1 MMRANDC
8 DILIAGGGL
17 VGLSLALALSGSGL
31 RVRLVDQAP
40 ATSAERPADERH
52 LALNEVSCRILTQ
65 LGILPTLGAAA
76 APIRAIH
83 VSSAGEFGVTH
94 WSAAENGR
102 ERFGVVVP
110 ARRLLQE
117 LQRAVLARSDVEL
130 VAPASVRDVRPAAD
144 SLSAQVDAGAA
155 EMDTVNARLLVIA
168 DGADSA
174 LRTAAGIG
182 AQRHDYERSA
192 ICCALTPERDHQ
204 GTAYERFTRSG
215 PVALLPQAQGRCGAI
230 FVVETAKA
238 GRLMALP
245 DSDYLAELQ
254 QAFGYRLGRLRE
266 AGLRV
271 SYPLRRM
278 LAERLVAPRQVLIG
292 NAAQAVHP
300 VGAQGFNLG
309 LRDAAALA
317 QALLESHRQ
326 GADPGAPALLDRYA
340 AARQADRAATT
351 GLSHAL
357 ALGTAMRGPAAGWL
371 RSVALIAA
379 DRIEPLAEHL
389 LLGGMGYRG
398 NTPALARG
406 AHS

>member
-1 MMRANDC
+1 MRANDC

-17 VGLSLALALSGSGL
+17 VGLSLGLALGGAGL
-31 RVRLVDQAP
+31 RVSLVDQAP
-40 ATSAERPADERH
+40 PDSAQRPADERH
-52 LALNEVSCRILTQ
+52 LALNEVSCRILTH
-65 LGILPTLGAAA
+65 LGVLPALGAAA

-94 WSAAENGR
+94 WSASDSGR

-110 ARRLLQE
+110 ARRLLHE
-117 LQRAVLARSDVEL
+117 LRHAVVSRSDVQL
-130 VAPASVRDVRPAAD
+130 LAPAAVQDVQASAD
-144 SLSAQVDAGAA
+144 HVSAQIAAGAGEKSA
-155 EMDTVNARLLVIA
+155 VSARLLVIA
-168 DGADSA
+168 DGAESA
-174 LRTAAGIG
+174 LRSAAGIG
-182 AQRHDYERSA
+182 AERHDYQRSA

-230 FVVETAKA
+230 FVVETTEVA
-238 GRLMALP
+238 RLMAL
-245 DSDYLAELQ
+245 DEQDYLAKLQ
-254 QAFGYRLGRLRE
+254 QAFGYRLGRLRD

-271 SYPLRRM
+271 SYPLRRT
-278 LAERLVAPRQVLIG
+278 LAERLTAPRQVLIG

-317 QALLESHRQ
+317 QALLQSHHQ
-326 GADPGAPALLDRYA
+326 AGDPGAPTLLEGYA

-357 ALGTAMRGPAAGWL
+357 ALGTSLRSAPAGWL
-371 RSVALIAA
+371 RSLALIAA
-379 DRIEPLAEHL
+379 DRIEPLREHL

-398 NTPALARG
+398 DTPALARG
-406 AHS
+406 AAP